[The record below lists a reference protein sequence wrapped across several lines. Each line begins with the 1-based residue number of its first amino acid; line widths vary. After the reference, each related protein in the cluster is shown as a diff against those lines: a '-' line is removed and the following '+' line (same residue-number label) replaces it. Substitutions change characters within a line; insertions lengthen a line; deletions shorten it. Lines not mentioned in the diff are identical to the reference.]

1 MFLFSFFEIGL
12 CVRACVLEFE
22 FFFFVS
28 QFTVL
33 AFGVLKQ
40 VMAVLIVERISLEDF
55 CAGLFNPVLCL
66 KRKFDQGWV
75 LIVITF
81 LMLYH
86 LIQDDVYK
94 CIPIVL
100 FL

>member
-1 MFLFSFFEIGL
+1 MRVFWSLNL
-12 CVRACVLEFE
+12 C
-22 FFFFVS
+22 FFVS
-28 QFTVL
+28 QITVL

>member
-1 MFLFSFFEIGL
+1 MFLFSKL
-12 CVRACVLEFE
+12 VCACVPVFWSLNLCC
-22 FFFFVS
+22 FVS